1 MARAIDDWNGET
13 RGGSGDYGGV
23 IPNLP
28 VTPPTPPPVIVPT
41 LPPLQTGGPNPP
53 VQVTPRPPLQTGG
66 PNPPVPYTPPPLR
79 TGGPQ
84 PPVKVTP
91 LPPLKTGG
99 PNPPVYIGPGN
110 PNGNTGVVP
119 PNPYGPAQTV
129 EDMVNHFINGQYAQ
143 NARRRGMEQA
153 NQRGMINSS
162 LSAGASSRAALESIQ
177 PFVSEGMSL
186 LNQRES
192 RAQTA
197 LESERDRQFRRLLQ
211 NDQAT
216 QQDWLNSNQF
226 NREFN
231 ANLSMIPIASSTD
244 FMKYLF
250 QLGAENPEVYTPNI
264 MAGMQNFFTQSMLS
278 LLDQFMPD

>member
-1 MARAIDDWNGET
+1 MRAIDTWDGEG
-13 RGGSGDYGGV
+13 RFVDY
-23 IPNLP
+23 P
-28 VTPPTPPPVIVPT
+28 TAPPPPKTPPPVITPT

-53 VQVTPRPPLQTGG
+53 VPVVQPVPRPPMTTGGPLPPTQVTTTTLPPLKTGGPLPPTKVTTNLQTGG
-66 PNPPVPYTPPPLR
+66 PNPPVPYTPG
-79 TGGPQ
+79 TGA
-84 PPVKVTP
+84 
-91 LPPLKTGG
+91 
-99 PNPPVYIGPGN
+99 

-129 EDMVNHFINGQYAQ
+129 EDMVNHFINGRYAQ
-143 NARRRGMEQA
+143 NARLRGMEVA
-153 NQRGMINSS
+153 NQRGLINSS
-162 LSAGASSRAALESIQ
+162 LAAGASSRAALESVQ

-186 LNQRES
+186 LNNRES

-197 LESERDRQFRRLLQ
+197 LEAERDRQFRRLLQ
-211 NDQAT
+211 SDQAT

-231 ANLSMIPIASSTD
+231 ANLSMIPIASSAD
-244 FMKYLF
+244 FLKYVA

-264 MAGMQNFFTQSMLS
+264 MAGMQNFFTQSMLA